1 MASHD
6 IIGSIAI
13 LKFDRNAK
21 KSEKLKIARGLLKRQ
36 NVKTV
41 LEKQDRIKG
50 RLRTFKTKF
59 LCGEKTKQTIHKENN
74 CRFKLN
80 VETCY
85 FSPRMAEERKQ
96 VAGKIKKNDKVLV
109 MFSGVAPFPIV
120 ISKLSKA
127 KQIVAVELSR
137 ECNKYARESLK
148 LNKINNIELIQGD
161 VKKVINKNKKKL
173 GKFDVIVMARPN
185 LRETF
190 LKQAFS
196 VSKKATLIYYHGFCN
211 EDKLGK
217 LLEEIYK
224 ESKKAKKKIQ
234 ILKIKK
240 SGDIA
245 PYKFRYGIEIK
256 VM

>member
-1 MASHD
+1 MASYD

-13 LKFDRNAK
+13 LKFGKKEK
-21 KSEKLKIARGLLKRQ
+21 KSEKLKIVKGLLKRQ
-36 NVKTV
+36 NIKTV

-59 LCGEKTKQTIHKENN
+59 LCGENTKQTIHKENN

-127 KQIVAVELSR
+127 KEIVAIELSR
-137 ECNKYARESLK
+137 ECNKYARENLK
-148 LNKINNIELIQGD
+148 LNKINNIKLIQGD
-161 VKKVINKNKKKL
+161 VKKVINKNKKKF
-173 GKFDVIVMARPN
+173 GKYNVIIMARPN

-196 VSKKATLIYYHGFCN
+196 VSKKGTLIYYHGFCN
-211 EDKLGK
+211 ENKLGK

-224 ESKKAKKKIQ
+224 ESKKAEKKIK
-234 ILKIKK
+234 ILKVKK
-240 SGDIA
+240 IGDIA
-245 PYKFRYGIEIK
+245 PYKYRYRVEIR
-256 VM
+256 VV